1 MQNREDDTS
10 RLSEFLDHPKRSLWS
25 MAVPAMLGIGLQAM
39 YSTTDMIFIGMLEG
53 DSIAA
58 VAFNMPLFFLVTS
71 LCFGLGSGITVSIA
85 HYVGARDK
93 AGADNVAEHAVC
105 LALIISGILTFV
117 GLTYGRSLLIKLG
130 CPDTVLPDAWEY
142 LKISC
147 FGITFLVSFI
157 FFDAIMAGEGNMKL
171 PVIFAGLG
179 TVLNIA
185 LDPLFIFTLGYGVAG
200 AAIASILSQMIVF
213 FLFCYLLFFRHH
225 SYTQF
230 KMLDFFPSFAIVK
243 KIFRV
248 GLPAASALLV
258 MAFGQMVFNAV
269 LVHHS
274 TDAVAAYQI
283 GTRIDSVIML
293 PIIGIASGLTTIVS
307 MFYGANEFGRL
318 RKILRYGMSYS
329 VGITV
334 VVSILLF
341 RFADSIVGVYSS
353 SLPITETAV
362 VYVRYMCFMM
372 PLVCIG
378 LTSGRVLQGMG
389 RGMPMLVITIVR
401 VLLIA
406 VPLALY
412 FTKILNKP
420 VEWIWISMLVSTCIA
435 VCVAI
440 IWLVSALRTIRIPA

>member
-1 MQNREDDTS
+1 
-10 RLSEFLDHPKRSLWS
+10 
-25 MAVPAMLGIGLQAM
+25 
-39 YSTTDMIFIGMLEG
+39 
-53 DSIAA
+53 
-58 VAFNMPLFFLVTS
+58 
-71 LCFGLGSGITVSIA
+71 
-85 HYVGARDK
+85 
-93 AGADNVAEHAVC
+93 
-105 LALIISGILTFV
+105 
-117 GLTYGRSLLIKLG
+117 
-130 CPDTVLPDAWEY
+130 
-142 LKISC
+142 
-147 FGITFLVSFI
+147 
-157 FFDAIMAGEGNMKL
+157 MKL

-230 KMLDFFPSFAIVK
+230 KMLDFLPSFAIIK

-283 GTRIDSVIML
+283 GTRIDSVILL
-293 PIIGIASGLTTIVS
+293 PIIGIATGLTTIVS

-318 RKILRYGMSYS
+318 RQMLRYGMSCS

-334 VVSILLF
+334 VISILLF
-341 RFADSIVGVYSS
+341 HFADSIVGVYSS
-353 SLPITETAV
+353 SLSITETAV

-389 RGMPMLVITIVR
+389 HGMPLLVITIVR
-401 VLLIA
+401 VLLVA

-420 VEWIWISMLVSTCIA
+420 VEWVWISMLISTCIA

-440 IWLVSALRTIRIPA
+440 IWLVSALRTTRIPA